1 MSQDSLFIPYIQLR
15 PSDVCIFA
23 RYIGGRSR
31 SIDFD
36 SLYAAMNDTEPT
48 KSAAKNR
55 PEYSGTFTIAA
66 RKRMKTALDVLILTN
81 PARKVFNPIIKKS
94 HTFQFSMITLTYS
107 CSQIVD
113 YASSILHLEQFLR
126 WLRGTLG
133 AKFYVWRLEL
143 QKRGQI
149 HYHIITE
156 LFVRYDSLRDKWNNI
171 QRSAGL
177 ILRGENPNSTDITSA
192 ISVSDV
198 SAYCSKYMAKDDPNF
213 CNYTGTPIKKFWG
226 CSANL
231 QGVKRPT
238 FNLTEVSGS
247 ISDFQDFIVPKLA
260 RTFCPSDY
268 STYYSSLDRR
278 RTNSIA
284 VAAFKHFDLKH
295 LFDEWKNEV
304 LAK

>member
-1 MSQDSLFIPYIQLR
+1 MSQESLFIPYLQLR

-23 RYIGGRSR
+23 KYIGGRKS

-36 SLYAAMNDTEPT
+36 NLYDTMNDTEPT
-48 KSAAKNR
+48 TSAPKNR

-81 PARKVFNPIIKKS
+81 PARKVFNPIIQKL

-113 YASSILHLEQFLR
+113 YKSSILHLEQFLR

-213 CNYTGTPIKKFWG
+213 QQYTGSAIKKFWG
-226 CSANL
+226 CSANI

-238 FNLTEVSGS
+238 FDLTEFSGS
-247 ISDFQDFIVPKLA
+247 IAEFQSEIAPRLA
-260 RTFCPSDY
+260 REFNPSDY
-268 STYYSSLDRR
+268 STYYSSLDRKR
-278 RTNSIA
+278 SNSIA
-284 VAAFKHFDLKH
+284 VAAFKHFGLKQA
-295 LFDEWKNEV
+295 FDEWKNQV